1 MKANSGMVA
10 LLLLFSCTE
19 GTSDVGDLGSL
30 LPSTD
35 SGSEDLSTV
44 DTTVITG
51 NECIANQGET
61 KRHLFIGGM
70 VYEMTLKNQ
79 DPGEILPG
87 VTVDYYDYCDEQFG
101 SVVSGE
107 DGTFSFYIPRGE
119 FGFDGYA
126 EFTKPGYPL
135 FRQFDKPF
143 KGDYIFTAYRLF
155 EGPIFDGPLIMVGQ
169 KDNLGF
175 AQGTFYNLMGGLE
188 IPGVKVTASTGDVLY
203 FSDALPVPDADLT
216 ETQSRGVFFIANATP
231 GELIIYYTLP
241 DGREGEKK
249 VKVWPVN
256 SYEDKT
262 ITQVGVPIS
271 PSVEL

>member
-1 MKANSGMVA
+1 MRRSLLAA
-10 LLLLFSCTE
+10 LLLFSCTE
-19 GTSDVGDLGSL
+19 GSPDVGDLGSL
-30 LPSTD
+30 LPTAD
-35 SGSEDLSTV
+35 SGSSDMAVV
-44 DTTVITG
+44 DTTAITG
-51 NECIANQGET
+51 NECIANQGKT

-70 VYEMTLKNQ
+70 VYEMTMKSQ

-87 VTVDYYDYCDEQFG
+87 VTVDYYDYCEEQFG
-101 SVVSGE
+101 SAVSGE
-107 DGTFSFYIPRGE
+107 DGTFSFYIPAGE

-155 EGPIFDGPLIMVGQ
+155 EGPIFDGPLVMVGQ

-175 AQGTFYNLMGGLE
+175 VQGTFYNLIGGHE
-188 IPGVKVTASTGDVLY
+188 IAGVKLAASTGDVSY
-203 FSDALPVPDADLT
+203 FSDALPVPDPDLT
-216 ETQSRGVFFIANATP
+216 ETQSRGVFFISNATP
-231 GELIIYYTLP
+231 GELILQYTLP
-241 DGREGEKK
+241 DGREEEKK

-262 ITQVGVPIS
+262 ITQVGVPIN
-271 PSVEL
+271 PGIEP